1 MGYTIPEGVDTM
13 LDVIGVGWPNVDE
26 DAYRDMADAL
36 REFAEDADEDAGV
49 AYEHVQKLLSSGQS
63 ESLSALDE
71 HWSKVQGKHKD
82 LAKAAR
88 IVAGALDR
96 VADIIVA
103 RKALAVAELAELC
116 ATVGISLAF
125 APVTAGLSTLLA
137 GAKIAATRIAFK
149 KILKEMAEAAV
160 EEIVATLTEPA
171 VAAIENIV
179 SDLAIQTAMN
189 VAGVQSGYD
198 VDQTAQAGKDGLQLN
213 SAGGASVPGP
223 RNRQEID
230 HDAHRNAGT
239 HLAGVQVNMRDV
251 SRGKLGKA
259 KAHHGR
265 AKGKDSLTAVLD
277 TTVENV
283 TEKLTKALDDL
294 GDHIGKKVPAALTSS
309 SKTHKES
316 DGDIRD
322 RIRNV
327 HSKDGGETGGLG
339 DRKGSSGPGRGH
351 GGSQK
356 KKPQPDRLD
365 TAKDDA
371 RRHGVPLGKK
381 TCKNDPVDV
390 ATGEMTLSH
399 TDLALPG
406 PLALVLRRT
415 HLSEYRWG
423 HWFGRSWASTLDER
437 IELDSASGGAVWA
450 REDGSVLVYPRLP
463 AADGA
468 DKVLPL
474 EGPRLALA
482 FAGRD
487 NGSTTYRVEDP
498 LSGITRYFT
507 GSPYSQ
513 SPAYWLN
520 ELEDRN
526 QAGIT
531 FVRRSDG
538 APVRV
543 VHDGGY
549 EAALRVEDDRVTGLS
564 LQTPEGV
571 VSVMRYSY
579 DEWGNLT
586 GVTNSSGLPLRFS
599 YDAAGR
605 VTSWTDRNSS
615 TFQYVF
621 DEMGRVVRT
630 IGPDGFLSSTFSYED
645 SAPAGGRITRY
656 TDSAGATTVF
666 EIDQQLRLVAE
677 TDPLGNT
684 ARFTFDDQDRLLA
697 QTDAL
702 GHTVHFERDTEGN
715 LVGLVA
721 PDGVRTSAV
730 YNAMRLPVQVT
741 ERGGAV
747 IRFEYD
753 DRGNRTA
760 LVDPAGARTEYEF
773 NGRGHVTGVRN
784 ALGELTRIETDKAG
798 LPVRVTASD
807 GAILRC
813 GRDAFG
819 RITAVTDA
827 IGGTLRQG
835 WTIEGKPSW
844 RELPDGSR
852 EEWSWDGEGNLT
864 RYKDRMDRV
873 SSYTAT
879 HFDLPASSAV
889 ADGGTYSFRHD
900 TELRLTAVV
909 NAQGLEWHYH
919 YDAAGR
925 LVSETDFDGRTMSYE
940 HDAVGRLVRRTN
952 GAGQGI
958 TFDRDVLGRVVRM
971 RHDDDGAVS
980 VFGHDE
986 SGRVSDIT
994 NAHAHIQL
1002 TRDTTGRVVTES
1014 VNGRTTA
1021 FAYDA
1026 LGRRTHRRTPS
1037 GATSDLAYGPQ
1048 GLTSYATG
1056 ERTFRFERDPLGR
1069 EISRAL
1075 DDQVVLLHEFDSVG
1089 RPTHQS
1095 LSLRD
1100 ISLIQ
1105 REFTYQPDGAPISI
1119 DDSATGLRTYTV
1131 DAASRITA
1139 VQAAGWTEQYAYNAA
1154 GDQTR
1159 AVVPQRAPGQD
1170 AVGDRHYEGTRLT
1183 QAGRT
1188 SFDYDGQGRVARR
1201 TVTTLSGKSLTWHFT
1216 WDAEDRLTRVKTPDQ
1231 AIWDYQYDALGRRVA
1246 KQHTDRSG
1254 HLLQTVTYSWDGSQL
1269 AEEDTHGMT
1278 LIWDYTGLKPLA
1290 QREVKRDSSQQE
1302 IDRRFFAIVTDLSGT
1317 PSELVAEDG
1326 AIAWRARKTAWGATQ
1341 WSRGSTALTPLR
1353 YPGQY
1358 FDPETGL
1365 HYNVNRYYDPDLG
1378 RYLSPDPLGLAPAIN
1393 HYAYVPNPF
1402 TLTDPLGLAG
1412 CDADPTWGGRVTFT
1426 RDQHGRPYEMNAT
1439 ITRDMLGEGTDAAQS
1454 LRPPGFMGGAANQ
1467 ARGHLLARM
1476 LGGSG
1481 DTLDNLFTITQTP
1494 TNNPRMRDFE
1504 QAIYDYVNSPSG
1516 GVATLNVYLEYT
1528 DDRKDSVPKYI
1539 QLEAFDK
1546 DGNYIKTHKGIPVD
1560 TILDNP
1566 AHAQQ
1571 QQQRRR
1577 QGIL

>member
-1 MGYTIPEGVDTM
+1 M

-36 REFAEDADEDAGV
+36 REFAEDADEDAGA
-49 AYEHVQKLLSSGQS
+49 AYGHVQKLLSSGRS

-88 IVAGALDR
+88 VVAGALDR

-149 KILKEMAEAAV
+149 RILKEMADAAV
-160 EEIVATLTEPA
+160 AEIVATFTEPA

-179 SDLAIQTAMN
+179 ADLAIQTAMN
-189 VAGVQSGYD
+189 VAGVQNGYD
-198 VDQTAQAGKDGLQLN
+198 AGQTAQACKEGLQLN

-223 RNRQEID
+223 RSGPEID
-230 HDAHRNAGT
+230 HDAHRKAGT

-259 KAHHGR
+259 KTHHGR
-265 AKGKDSLTAVLD
+265 AKGKDSLTAALD
-277 TTVENV
+277 TTIEGV

-294 GDHIGKKVPAALTSS
+294 GDHIGKKVPSALTSS
-309 SKTHKES
+309 SKTHKDT

-322 RIRNV
+322 QIRKV
-327 HSKDGGETGGLG
+327 HAKDGGETDGLG
-339 DRKGSSGPGRGH
+339 DRTGSSRPGRGQS
-351 GGSQK
+351 GSQGRK
-356 KKPQPDRLD
+356 SRPDRLD
-365 TAKDDA
+365 TAKDDPQ
-371 RRHGVPLGKK
+371 RHGVPLGKK

-399 TDLALPG
+399 TDLSLPG
-406 PLALVLRRT
+406 SVPFVLRRT

-437 IELDSASGGAVWA
+437 IELDSVSGGAIWA
-450 REDGSVLVYPRLP
+450 REDGSVLIYPRLP
-463 AADGA
+463 AADDSNG
-468 DKVLPL
+468 VLPL
-474 EGPRLALA
+474 EGPRLALT

-487 NGSTTYRVEDP
+487 NGSITYRVDDP

-526 QAGIT
+526 QVGIT
-531 FVRRSDG
+531 FVRRGDG

-549 EAALRVEDDRVTGLS
+549 EAVLRVDDDRVTELS
-564 LQTPEGV
+564 LQTPEGLVTV
-571 VSVMRYSY
+571 VRYGY
-579 DEWGNLT
+579 DESDNLT
-586 GVTNSSGLPLRFS
+586 GVTNSSGLPLRLA

-605 VTSWTDRNSS
+605 VTAWTDRNGS
-615 TFQYVF
+615 TFQYVY

-630 IGPDGFLSSTFSYED
+630 IGPDGFLSSRFSYEGPL
-645 SAPAGGRITRY
+645 PAGGRITRY
-656 TDSAGATTVF
+656 TDSAGSTTVF
-666 EIDQQLRLVAE
+666 EIDQRLQLVAE

-684 ARFTFDDQDRLLA
+684 VRFTFDAQDRLLS

-702 GHTVHFERDTEGN
+702 GHTVRFERDLEGN

-721 PDGVRTSAV
+721 PDRVRTGAA
-730 YNAMRLPVQVT
+730 YNAMRLPIEVT

-760 LVDPAGARTEYEF
+760 AVDPAGARTEYEF
-773 NGRGHVTGVRN
+773 NDRGHVTGVRN
-784 ALGELTRIETDKAG
+784 ALGELTRLENDKAG

-807 GAILRC
+807 GAVLRC
-813 GRDAFG
+813 ERDAFG
-819 RITAVTDA
+819 RIIAVTDA

-835 WTIEGKPSW
+835 WTIEGKPAW
-844 RELPDGSR
+844 RELPDGTR

-864 RYKDRMDRV
+864 RHMDRMGRV
-873 SSYTAT
+873 NSYTAT
-879 HFDLPASSAV
+879 HFDLPASSVV

-909 NAQGLEWHYH
+909 NAQGLEWHYR

-925 LVSETDFDGRTMSYE
+925 LVSETDFDGRTVSYE
-940 HDAVGRLVRRTN
+940 HDAAGRLVKRTN

-971 RHDDDGAVS
+971 RHDDGATS
-980 VFGHDE
+980 VFGYDE
-986 SGRVSDIT
+986 SGHVGDIT
-994 NAHAHIQL
+994 NDHAHIQL
-1002 TRDTTGRVVTES
+1002 MRDKAGRVVAES
-1014 VNGRTTA
+1014 VNGRTTG
-1021 FAYDA
+1021 FAYDV
-1026 LGRRTHRRTPS
+1026 LGRRIHRRTPS

-1048 GLTSYATG
+1048 GLASYATG
-1056 ERTFRFERDPLGR
+1056 EHTFRFERDLLGR
-1069 EISRAL
+1069 EISRTL
-1075 DDQVVLLHEFDSVG
+1075 NEHLVLLHGFDSVG
-1089 RPTHQS
+1089 RVTNQS

-1100 ISLIQ
+1100 TSLMQ
-1105 REFTYQPDGAPISI
+1105 REFTYRPDGAPVSI
-1119 DDSATGLRTYTV
+1119 NDSATGLRTYTV

-1139 VQAAGWTEQYAYNAA
+1139 VQAAGWTEQYAYNTA
-1154 GDQTR
+1154 GDQTS
-1159 AVVPQRAPGQD
+1159 AAMPQRAPGQD
-1170 AVGDRHYEGTRLT
+1170 SAGDRRYDGTQLT

-1188 SFDYDGQGRVARR
+1188 AFAYDGQGRVIRR
-1201 TVTTLSGKSLTWHFT
+1201 TLTTLSGKTLAWHFT
-1216 WDAEDRLTRVKTPDQ
+1216 WDAEDRLTRVRTPGHDT
-1231 AIWDYQYDALGRRVA
+1231 WDYRYDALGRRVT

-1254 HLLQTVTYSWDGSQL
+1254 HLLQTITYSWDGSQL
-1269 AEEDTHGMT
+1269 AEEDTHGTT

-1302 IDRRFFAIVTDLSGT
+1302 IDRRFFAIVTDLSGA
-1317 PSELVAEDG
+1317 PSELVDEDG
-1326 AIAWRARKTAWGATQ
+1326 SLAWRSRRTAWGATQ
-1341 WSRGSTALTPLR
+1341 WSRSSTALTPLR

-1365 HYNVNRYYDPDLG
+1365 HYNVNRYYDPGLG

-1402 TLTDPLGLAG
+1402 TLADPLGLAG
-1412 CDADPTWGGRVTFT
+1412 CEADPTWGGRVTFT
-1426 RDQHGRPYEMNAT
+1426 RDQHGRPFEMNAT
-1439 ITRDMLGEGTDAAQS
+1439 ITRDMLDEGTHASQS
-1454 LRPPGFMGGAANQ
+1454 LRPPGFMGGDENQ

-1481 DTLDNLFTITQTP
+1481 DTLDNLFTITQNP
-1494 TNNPRMRDFE
+1494 TNSPVMRDLE
-1504 QAIYDYVNSPSG
+1504 QAIYDEVNSPTG
-1516 GVATLNVYLEYT
+1516 GVATYNVYLEYT

-1546 DGNYIKTHKGIPVD
+1546 NDNPIKKSDGTPVE
-1560 TILDNP
+1560 TILTNP